1 MSTIDTARRI
11 LALSAAATEG
21 PWTATHDTPHP
32 GACVSYV
39 GDVWWVHGTGG
50 RRGAPD
56 DDAALIAES
65 RAGAE
70 ELARF
75 VLLVDGVTRA
85 EAAVGLAAG
94 RENEPLNIAYRTAVA
109 VIRRRLG
116 LPGVP

>member
-1 MSTIDTARRI
+1 MFGAMTPIDTARRI

-21 PWTATHDTPHP
+21 PWVATHDTPHP

-39 GDVWWVHGTGG
+39 GDVWWVHGAGG
-50 RRGAPD
+50 RRGTPD

-75 VLLVDGVTRA
+75 VTELHAMLTDPCPRHGRGLCGASQCNADLVDF
-85 EAAVGLAAG
+85 LFS
-94 RENEPLNIAYRTAVA
+94 
-109 VIRRRLG
+109 RLEVS
-116 LPGVP
+116 P